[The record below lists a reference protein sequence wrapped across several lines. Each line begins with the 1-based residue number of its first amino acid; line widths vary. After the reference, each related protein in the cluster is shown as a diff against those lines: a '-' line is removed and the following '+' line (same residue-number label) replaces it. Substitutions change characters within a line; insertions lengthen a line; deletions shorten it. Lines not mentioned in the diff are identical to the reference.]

1 MIIMSGPDWRRLW
14 MHVPGGLL
22 GAFFMW
28 WHWQSGIVFNSLFVI
43 YEVAQDY
50 GLGGKC
56 GYKDILG
63 HVVGFAI
70 GIAVWAILS
79 LTGVI

>member
-1 MIIMSGPDWRRLW
+1 MIEIFGPDWRRLW
-14 MHVPGGLL
+14 IHVPGGLL

-28 WHWQSGIVFNSLFVI
+28 FHWQSGVVFNGMFIV
-43 YEVAQDY
+43 YELAQCWRIENS
-50 GLGGKC
+50 GF
-56 GYKDILG
+56 KDILG